1 MHYVFILF
9 LFSRVIGFMNHMS
22 VILFLFLFFFVNFQD
37 FFYDMFDK
45 NEMFDLDMYKL
56 PLE

>member
-1 MHYVFILF
+1 
-9 LFSRVIGFMNHMS
+9 MNHVS
-22 VILFLFLFFFVNFQD
+22 VILFFFFNFQD
-37 FFYDMFDK
+37 LFYDMFDK